1 MNDNLF
7 SPHWYRIAG
16 LSPKLHSHLE
26 IHRHDYRGLIWY
38 IIEDTSNGRNHRFNP
53 AAYQFIGQL
62 DGKRTLQEIADI
74 LAKQLGDFAPTQE
87 EMIQLMGQLYNA
99 DLIKTDVIVNVEEL
113 FDRQSRHDQTKINQ
127 QFINPLSQKVPL
139 WDPEDFLAKYIG
151 NVSWVFSVWLGLIWF
166 LLMVFTSLQAGT
178 NWEKITHHFEI
189 NALEPD
195 NFLILFFLYPIIKI
209 LHELG
214 HAFATKLHGG
224 EVHEMGVNFMLFM
237 PVPYVNVSSSANFR
251 NKYDRILVSSAGILV
266 ETFLAALGLLLFL
279 STQPGIL
286 QTIGF
291 NVFLLGGVSSLFF
304 NGNPLLK
311 YDGYYVL
318 ADAIDVPNLF
328 QRSGQYWRYFSQR
341 YLLGLSQAAT
351 PVSASGETF
360 WFIVY
365 SISSLF
371 YRLSILWFICVY
383 ITDKFFSIGV
393 LLALWMVAIQII
405 LPIYKAV
412 TFVLKNPSLSKKRN
426 RAALTT
432 MSLGLLTVGLFGFMP
447 VPAYT
452 VTEGVVWLP
461 DDALIKAEYDG
472 FIGELQVKSN
482 QPVQKG
488 DVVVRLSD
496 DTLETKA
503 RIARAKL
510 IELQSQFRA
519 ERETNLVKA
528 EIVKEE
534 YRITQSELDHL
545 NSKISTLTIKA
556 AKDGQILLPDVD
568 DLPGQYIHHGEVIG
582 YIRDSH
588 PPTIRMAVSQDNIGQ
603 LRGKIADIKVRL
615 SNHPNEEIDATL
627 LRLTPEATNKLFS
640 PALAT
645 TGGGKIQIDPSQPK
659 DLVTLQKIFWVDLAF
674 KPKDTNTPLGTRA
687 YVRINHGGEA
697 ISKQW
702 YRRIRQAFLRQFN
715 V

>member
-16 LSPKLHSHLE
+16 LSPKLHSHIE

-62 DGKRTLQEIADI
+62 DGKRTVQEIADI

-87 EMIQLMGQLYNA
+87 EMLQLMGQLYNA

-113 FDRQSRHDQTKINQ
+113 FDRQNRHGQTKINQ
-127 QFINPLSQKVPL
+127 QFINPLSQKLPL
-139 WDPEDFLAKYIG
+139 WDPETFLAKYVD
-151 NVSWVFSVWLGLIWF
+151 NVSWLFSGWLGLIWF
-166 LLMVFTSLQAGT
+166 LLMLVASLQAGV
-178 NWEKITHHFEI
+178 NWEKITRHFDI

-195 NFLILFFLYPIIKI
+195 NFLILFFLYPVIKI

-279 STQPGIL
+279 SAQPGIL

-311 YDGYYVL
+311 YDGYYAL

-341 YLLGLSQAAT
+341 YLLGLTQAVT
-351 PVSASGETF
+351 PTSASGETF

-365 SISSLF
+365 SISSLL

-383 ITDKFFSIGV
+383 VTDKFFTIGV
-393 LLALWMVAIQII
+393 LLALWMVTVQII

-412 TFVLKNPSLSKKRN
+412 TFVIKNPSLSKKRN

-432 MSLGLLTVGLFGFMP
+432 MSVALLTVGLLGFMP

-461 DDALIKAEYDG
+461 DEALIKAEYDG
-472 FIGELQVKSN
+472 FVGELQVKNN
-482 QPVQKG
+482 QLVQKG

-556 AKDGQILLPDVD
+556 AKDGQILLPEVD
-568 DLPGQYIHHGEVIG
+568 DLPGRYVHHGEVMG
-582 YIRDSH
+582 YIMDSH

-603 LRGKIADIKVRL
+603 LRGKIADIKVKL
-615 SNHPNEEIDATL
+615 SNNPNEELDANL

-659 DLVTLQKIFWVDLAF
+659 DLVTLQKVFWVDLAF

>member
-7 SPHWYRIAG
+7 SPHWYRIAE
-16 LSPKLHSHLE
+16 LSPKLHSHIE

-237 PVPYVNVSSSANFR
+237 PVPYVNVSSSSNFR

-534 YRITQSELDHL
+534 YRITQSELEHL
-545 NSKISTLTIKA
+545 NRKISTLTIKA

-582 YIRDSH
+582 YIRDGY
-588 PPTIRMAVSQDNIGQ
+588 PPTIRMAVIQDNIGQ
-603 LRGKIADIKVRL
+603 LRGRIADIKVRL
-615 SNHPNEEIDATL
+615 SNHPNDELDATL

-659 DLVTLQKIFWVDLAF
+659 DLVTLQKIFWVDLAI
-674 KPKDTNTPLGTRA
+674 KPKDANTPLGTRA